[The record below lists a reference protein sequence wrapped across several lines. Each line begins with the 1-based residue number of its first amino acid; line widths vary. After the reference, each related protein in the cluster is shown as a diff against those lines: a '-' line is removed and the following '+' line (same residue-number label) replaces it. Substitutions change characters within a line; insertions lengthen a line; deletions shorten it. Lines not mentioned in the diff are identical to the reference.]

1 MNRTVMI
8 RLATPEDAAEMLKI
22 YAHYVVNTAIS
33 FEYEV
38 PSEEEFRERIESTL
52 KRYPYIVAEQEGHI
66 IGYAYVSIFHERKAY
81 DWAVE
86 TSIYVDER
94 KIHKGVGGKLH
105 DALEQVMKIQGILNM
120 NACIAWPDGEE
131 DETLTKNSGEFHAHL
146 GYRMVGEFQKC
157 GYKFHRW
164 YNMVWMEKIIGEHA
178 DEQPSPIPFSQLE
191 DIHF

>member
-1 MNRTVMI
+1 MNTTVMI
-8 RLATPEDAAEMLKI
+8 RLATPKDAAEMLKI

-94 KIHKGVGGKLH
+94 NIHKGVGGKLH
-105 DALEQVMKIQGILNM
+105 DALEQVLKIQGILNM

-164 YNMVWMEKIIGEHA
+164 YNMVWMEKIIGEHT

>member
-1 MNRTVMI
+1 M
-8 RLATPEDAAEMLKI
+8 
-22 YAHYVVNTAIS
+22 
-33 FEYEV
+33 
-38 PSEEEFRERIESTL
+38 
-52 KRYPYIVAEQEGHI
+52 
-66 IGYAYVSIFHERKAY
+66 GYAYVGPFHDRPAY

-105 DALEQVMKIQGILNM
+105 DALEQALKTQGILNM

-164 YNMVWMEKIIGEHA
+164 YNMIWMEKIIGEHT